1 MLRAL
6 FSRLPLM
13 LRTRSLDRKKR
24 ETHMTPWLSQT
35 MVVLLLSSAPFG
47 ALAQAPTTD
56 GTPVQQAPGAQQAP
70 VAAPR
75 PPAADQAQV
84 ASDKPLLRSVE
95 LDQLLAPIA
104 LYPDPL
110 LSNVLIA
117 STYPLEVVQADR
129 WLQQNKSLQG
139 DQLAAAASK
148 QSWDDSLK
156 ALVATPSVLDMMS
169 KQLDWTQRLGD
180 AVLAQQQDVMDA
192 VQRLRA
198 RAQANNK
205 LTTTKQQKVTVRQEQ
220 NRQFIAIEPTTAD
233 TLYVPYYDPAV
244 AYGEWP
250 DPAYPPYYWG
260 YPGYIASGVIATGLA
275 FGAAYGI
282 ARWVGYWNG
291 GGFAWGRGN
300 IVAGGGRV
308 EHWQHNAQ
316 HRRGVGYTNANV
328 RQQFGAANARAGNAA
343 RQNRGAGNTSRAT
356 AGQGTANRAGA
367 GQGAANRA
375 AGKNQT
381 QARKAGGKNQARAR
395 NTGARRDAG
404 RGAGKNAGVRQAN
417 RTAGARGG
425 RQAQARPAARTHG
438 GGQRAGAGRPRQASM
453 AGRGMGGRGAHAAFR
468 GGGRSFARGGGGG
481 FRGGRRS
488 DVAFKRDIALLGY
501 LDNGLGFYR
510 FRYLDGKRVYVG
522 VMAQEVQ
529 AVMPEAVRPGRDGYL
544 SVSYPALGLKFQSYD
559 QWLAAGARIPIATHI
574 DRRQ

>member
-1 MLRAL
+1 MA
-6 FSRLPLM
+6 
-13 LRTRSLDRKKR
+13 
-24 ETHMTPWLSQT
+24 PWLSRT

-47 ALAQAPTTD
+47 ALAQAPASD
-56 GTPVQQAPGAQQAP
+56 QTPVQQAP
-70 VAAPR
+70 AAVPA
-75 PPAADQAQV
+75 PPAPDQAQ
-84 ASDKPLLRSVE
+84 APSDKPVLKPAE

-156 ALVATPSVLDMMS
+156 ALIATPSVLDMMS

-205 LTTTKQQKVTVRQEQ
+205 LTTTKQQKVTIRQEQ
-220 NRQFIAIEPTTAD
+220 SRQVIAIEPAAPD
-233 TLYVPYYDPAV
+233 ALYVPYYDPAV
-244 AYGEWP
+244 VYGEWP

-282 ARWVGYWNG
+282 ARWAGYWNG
-291 GGFAWGRGN
+291 GGFAWGSGN

-328 RQQFGAANARAGNAA
+328 RQQFGAANARSGNAA
-343 RQNRGAGNTSRAT
+343 RQNLGAGN
-356 AGQGTANRAGA
+356 ANRAGA

-375 AGKNQT
+375 RANQGAANRAAGKNQA
-381 QARKAGGKNQARAR
+381 QARKAGGKNQAQAR

-404 RGAGKNAGVRQAN
+404 RGAGKHAGAKQAN

-438 GGQRAGAGRPRQASM
+438 GGQRAGAGAGRPHQASM
-453 AGRGMGGRGAHAAFR
+453 AGRGMGGRGAQASFR

-481 FRGGRRS
+481 RGGRRS
-488 DVAFKRDIALLGY
+488 DVAFKRDITLLGY

-510 FRYLDGKRVYVG
+510 FRYLDGKRIYVG
-522 VMAQEVQ
+522 VIAQEVQ
-529 AVMPEAVRPGRDGYL
+529 AVMPAAVRPDRDGYL

-559 QWLAAGARIPIATHI
+559 QWLASGARIPSATHM
-574 DRRQ
+574 DHQQ